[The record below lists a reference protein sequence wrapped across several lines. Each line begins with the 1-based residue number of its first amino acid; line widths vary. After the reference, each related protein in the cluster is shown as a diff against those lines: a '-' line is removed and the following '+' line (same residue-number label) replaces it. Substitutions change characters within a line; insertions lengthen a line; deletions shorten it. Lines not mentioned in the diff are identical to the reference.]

1 MQKENVQS
9 DTKKEK
15 FIRNSPG
22 ARNSDRDPGYKDNK
36 VNQGL
41 KIDKLETAL
50 DFANGIIDTVREPLV
65 VLYPKMIISSANES
79 FYKTFHVT
87 PEKTIGTNIYEF
99 SNGVL
104 NIPNLKL
111 HLEEVLPQKKSF
123 YDFEVGIEL
132 NTSDSR
138 IFLFNANRLHI
149 PEKEDPMILL
159 AMEDI
164 TYRKQLEK
172 ELNNTKDLETKNR
185 HLLDVGKQKD
195 DFIKRTSHELRTP
208 LTTIKA
214 LAQILQ
220 FDDPDF
226 SLSTKKII
234 LTMNT
239 QVDKIISLITDLLEI
254 PELGGIIHYNKV
266 SFDFNELV
274 NETCSSMQ
282 YTTKINT
289 IFVKTD
295 KGTRIFADRGRIG
308 QVMVNFLSNAI
319 KFSPKSGSINVS
331 TINEGDNI
339 RFSVSDEG
347 NGIPEGEKKKVF
359 DKYYK
364 IPGKIADTFPGL
376 GLGLFISS
384 EIINFHNGSIFVVD
398 NGKQGSIFS
407 FTLPIN

>member
-36 VNQGL
+36 VIQGL

-65 VLYPKMIISSANES
+65 VLFPKMIISYANES
-79 FYKTFHVT
+79 FYKTFNVT
-87 PEKTIGTNIYEF
+87 PEKAIGTNIYEF
-99 SNGVL
+99 LNGVL
-104 NIPNLKL
+104 NIPKLKL
-111 HLEEVLPQKKSF
+111 LLDEVLPQKKSF

-132 NTSDSR
+132 NISDSR

-164 TYRKQLEK
+164 TYRKQLDK

-185 HLLDVGKQKD
+185 HLLDVGNQKD

-234 LTMNT
+234 VTMNT
-239 QVDKIISLITDLLEI
+239 QVDKIISLITDLLEV
-254 PELGGIIHYNKV
+254 PDLGGTIHYNKV

-282 YTTKINT
+282 YTAKTNT

-295 KGTRIFADRGRIG
+295 KDTRIFADRGRIG

-319 KFSPKSGSINVS
+319 KFSSKSGPINVS

-347 NGIPEGEKKKVF
+347 NGIPEVKKKKVF

-364 IPGKIADTFPGL
+364 IPGEIADTFPGL

-384 EIINFHNGSIFVVD
+384 EIIKFHNGSIFVVD
-398 NGKQGSIFS
+398 NEKQGSIFS